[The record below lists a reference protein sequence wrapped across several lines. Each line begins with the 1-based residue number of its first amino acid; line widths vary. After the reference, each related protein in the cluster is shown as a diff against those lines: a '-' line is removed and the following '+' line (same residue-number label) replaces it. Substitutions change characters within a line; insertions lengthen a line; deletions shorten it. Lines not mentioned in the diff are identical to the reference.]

1 MNCSKIHEQDCS
13 VRLEQADSFLEKCFP
28 GAGSRA
34 KALRKISLETLPPAG
49 APRSKVLDAGSP
61 RAHRRAC
68 RDLPGD
74 DEFDFRADGLGAWP
88 VRSPL
93 LARNQ
98 GIFAI

>member
-1 MNCSKIHEQDCS
+1 MNCSKIPRT
-13 VRLEQADSFLEKCFP
+13 RLQRSIGASRFFP

-34 KALRKISLETLPPAG
+34 KALRKISLETLPPAC

-88 VRSPL
+88 GRSL
-93 LARNQ
+93 DVARNQ